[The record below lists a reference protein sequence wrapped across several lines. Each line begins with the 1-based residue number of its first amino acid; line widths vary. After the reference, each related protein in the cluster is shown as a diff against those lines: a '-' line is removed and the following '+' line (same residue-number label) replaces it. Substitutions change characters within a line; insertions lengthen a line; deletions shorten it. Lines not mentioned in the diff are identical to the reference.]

1 MHLLFRIVVILFGF
15 GMACVA
21 AASVITLGVLLPE
34 LRDVGATAPWQDVL
48 GVVVGLTSFVVS
60 GLAFIPA
67 LLIIAVAESA
77 GIRST
82 LFYATAGAALG
93 LFCYYGLGLGYSFGE
108 RLDVSDDGF
117 FARAP
122 ELMAAAGIAAGLT
135 YWAVAGRN
143 AGRWRERHQPSF

>member
-1 MHLLFRIVVILFGF
+1 MHLLFRIVVILFAF
-15 GMACVA
+15 GMACLA
-21 AASVITLGVLLPE
+21 AALIITLGVVLPE
-34 LRDVGATAPWQDVL
+34 WRDVGATAAGQGVL
-48 GVVVGLTSFVVS
+48 GIVVGLTSFVVS

-77 GIRST
+77 GIRSA

-93 LFCYYGLGLGYSFGE
+93 LFCYYGLGLGFSFGE
-108 RLDVSDDGF
+108 RLDLGNEGF
-117 FARAP
+117 FARPP